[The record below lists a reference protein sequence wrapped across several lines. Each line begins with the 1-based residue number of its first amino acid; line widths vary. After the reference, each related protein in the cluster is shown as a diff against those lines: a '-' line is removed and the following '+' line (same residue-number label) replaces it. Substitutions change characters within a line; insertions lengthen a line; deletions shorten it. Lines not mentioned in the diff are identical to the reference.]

1 MEIAI
6 LVVVGIVVALLGL
19 LAVFWIGV
27 GALIILPVTVGICI
41 VGWLIAGHTG
51 AMAGL
56 VLSGIIGAIVI
67 GVSNAKS

>member
-6 LVVVGIVVALLGL
+6 LVIVGVVVVLIGL
-19 LAVFWIGV
+19 VAVVWIGA
-27 GALIILPVTVGICI
+27 GALIVLPVTIGICF
-41 VGWLIAGHTG
+41 VGWLIAGHAG